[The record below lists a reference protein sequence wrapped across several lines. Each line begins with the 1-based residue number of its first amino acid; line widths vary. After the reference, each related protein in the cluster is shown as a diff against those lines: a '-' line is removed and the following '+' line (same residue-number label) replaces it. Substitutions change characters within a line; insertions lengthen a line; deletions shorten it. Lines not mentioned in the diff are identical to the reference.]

1 MFRKQE
7 QKQGFISNQIP
18 KHIPKHM
25 MKRALAGTLLVS
37 LLALSGC
44 GNSDMDPLVPA
55 RDITY
60 TRLQQNTV
68 FVQKGDLTP
77 TYTQEINLSGYN
89 EVILRIEKSKM
100 EAIEMEYKVKF
111 KSLNVDVGDKVS
123 VGDTILSFDSES
135 LTKQIRQSTVGR
147 TKSVLEKEHYQKL
160 MDIDP
165 SLDYFDEMVS
175 LGNDISLADTY
186 IQDINDTYDKINV
199 ISEVEGVVSYVD
211 PSVKD
216 GFIVVGSPIVK
227 IVNDDGYYIMD
238 RTKNSTGSATE
249 DFEFHVGDVFTAKTM
264 VSEYQV
270 EVIEGPGGAGSDTAS
285 AGDASAQD
293 DTDAEDTSEESA
305 GSTGK
310 GKLITSDKVYFKL
323 VNNEVLKEK
332 SLVLYKELPEIKDA
346 IYVDKRAV
354 IQHEDQYFV
363 HLQQED
369 GLFKAIEVELGD
381 TVGQYTV
388 ITKGLEEGDVVS
400 ISEE

>member
-7 QKQGFISNQIP
+7 QTQSP

-25 MKRALAGTLLVS
+25 MKRVLAGTLLVS

-44 GNSDMDPLVPA
+44 GNSDMDPLVSA

-60 TRLQQNTV
+60 TRLEQNTV
-68 FVQKGDLTP
+68 FVQKGNLTP
-77 TYTQEINLSGYN
+77 TFSQEINLSGYN

-123 VGDTILSFDSES
+123 VGDTIVSFDSES

-165 SLDYFDEMVS
+165 EMDYFDEMVS

-199 ISEVEGVVSYVD
+199 VSDVEGVVSYVD

-216 GFIVVGSPIVK
+216 GFIVVGGPIVK
-227 IVNDDGYYIMD
+227 IVNDDGYYILD
-238 RTKNSTGSATE
+238 RKSKGSSTAE

-270 EVIEGPGGAGSDTAS
+270 EVIDSPGGSGSDTAS
-285 AGDASAQD
+285 AGDASAKK
-293 DTDAEDTSEESA
+293 DTDDDKDEAEDIETSESAESN
-305 GSTGK
+305 GL
-310 GKLITSDKVYFKL
+310 GKLVTSDKVYFKL
-323 VNNEVLKEK
+323 VNNEALKEK
-332 SLVLYKELPEIKDA
+332 TLVLYKELPEIKDA
-346 IYVDKRAV
+346 IYVDKNAV

-363 HLQQED
+363 YLQQED
-369 GLFKAIEVELGD
+369 GVYKAVEVEVGD
-381 TVGQYTV
+381 TVGQYIV
-388 ITKGLEEGDVVS
+388 ITKGLEEGEVVALC
-400 ISEE
+400 EE